1 MLRLYSELTQWKR
14 MVLLKSL
21 SLLQLM
27 LLKLLLRLLSQ
38 FLLQLLYIEAVV
50 EAVVAIAEVTG
61 QKLRKKVLSK
71 YFPVARKMYCLC
83 AAATYVGMVVKFA
96 MPKCLPPVRMRLNY
110 SVERT

>member
-1 MLRLYSELTQWKR
+1 MFSYSNI
-14 MVLLKSL
+14 
-21 SLLQLM
+21 
-27 LLKLLLRLLSQ
+27 
-38 FLLQLLYIEAVV
+38 FLEGGIEVV
-50 EAVVAIAEVTG
+50 VTIAEVTG